1 MYEIQCEACGTIG
14 FHASR
19 VGAESQAER
28 HADESGHECYV
39 EAKTAE

>member
-1 MYEIQCEACGTIG
+1 MYEIQCAECGTIG

-28 HADESGHECYV
+28 HADETGHDCEV
-39 EAKTAE
+39 VAKTES

>member
-1 MYEIQCEACGTIG
+1 MYEIHCTDCGTVG

-28 HADESGHECYV
+28 HADETGHDCHV
-39 EAKTAE
+39 EAMTDA